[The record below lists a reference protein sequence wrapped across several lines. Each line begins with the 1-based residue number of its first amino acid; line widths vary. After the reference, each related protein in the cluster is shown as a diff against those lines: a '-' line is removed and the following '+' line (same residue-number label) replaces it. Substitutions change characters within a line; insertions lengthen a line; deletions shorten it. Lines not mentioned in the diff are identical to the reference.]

1 MEAIFETRGLWFF
14 VLLAGVFYCGYL
26 YGIKKISD
34 RLFIFKT
41 LDKDLIPEFAN
52 NLIEE
57 AQNKID
63 IYFFVALVVIAF
75 SSWMLF

>member
-1 MEAIFETRGLWFF
+1 MEAIFETRGLWYF
-14 VLLAGVFYCGYL
+14 VMIGSVFYLGYL

-41 LDKDLIPEFAN
+41 LDKSLIPEFVN
-52 NLIEE
+52 NLIKE

-63 IYFFVALVVIAF
+63 IYFLLGLALLAF
-75 SSWMLF
+75 SSWMYF